1 MNSYPG
7 KFITLEGTEGAGK
20 STNLIYIE
28 QWLSAK
34 GDEVVTTRE
43 PGGTKVGEEVRAILL
58 NTDNQAMT
66 ADTELMLMFAARNQ
80 HLQEKILPA
89 LKAGKWVISDRFT
102 DASYAYQGA
111 ARGIE
116 YKRISELEQWVQ
128 QGFHPNMTFVFD
140 LSVEEGMKRVK
151 ARGEATDRFEEEK
164 QTFFEKVRSA
174 YINRAN
180 QSPSRYTILDASQKL
195 ENVQQQID
203 KTLLKLINTASNN

>member
-34 GDEVVTTRE
+34 GVEVVTTRE

-116 YKRISELEQWVQ
+116 YKRILELEQWVQ

-151 ARGEATDRFEEEK
+151 ARGEVTDRFEEEK